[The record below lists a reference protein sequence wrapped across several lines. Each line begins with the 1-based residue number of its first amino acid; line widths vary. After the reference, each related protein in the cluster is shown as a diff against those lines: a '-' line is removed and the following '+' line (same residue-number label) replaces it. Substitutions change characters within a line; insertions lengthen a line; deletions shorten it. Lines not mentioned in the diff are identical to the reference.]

1 VRIPLHLLLL
11 QLLPII
17 AFLIVD
23 SLVRD
28 PLWAIVAA
36 LVCVALLSA
45 LSFWQNRR
53 FDRFILIDALLIGTL
68 GAATLISQNELF
80 FRLKPAVIEAAM
92 VPFLL
97 FLALGKEATLLGY
110 LSRFGGE
117 GTPAPEALKLLRK
130 LFTVFAA
137 LMLVHAVV
145 VVFFALYG
153 SRAAWAWVS
162 GPGFY
167 LLLVPVFGWIVVLRI
182 RRARAARRAAE
193 PEEAAP
199 RPRVSGRRDKR

>member
-1 VRIPLHLLLL
+1 MRIPPHLLLL
-11 QLLPII
+11 QLLPIV

-23 SLVRD
+23 SMVRE
-28 PLWAIVAA
+28 PFWAIVSA
-36 LVCVALLSA
+36 LICVALLSVF
-45 LSFWQNRR
+45 SFWQQRR
-53 FDRFILIDALLIGTL
+53 FDPFILVDALLIGAL
-68 GAATLISQNELF
+68 GAATLISKNESF
-80 FRLKPAVIEAAM
+80 FRLKPAVIEGAM

-110 LSRFGGE
+110 LCRFGAQGAP
-117 GTPAPEALKLLRK
+117 TPEALKLLRQ
-130 LFTVFAA
+130 LFSLFAA

-167 LLLVPVFGWIVVLRI
+167 LLLVPVFGWMIALRI
-182 RRARAARRAAE
+182 RRARAMSRGRSEALE
-193 PEEAAP
+193 PSPEP
-199 RPRVSGRRDKR
+199 TRVSGRRG